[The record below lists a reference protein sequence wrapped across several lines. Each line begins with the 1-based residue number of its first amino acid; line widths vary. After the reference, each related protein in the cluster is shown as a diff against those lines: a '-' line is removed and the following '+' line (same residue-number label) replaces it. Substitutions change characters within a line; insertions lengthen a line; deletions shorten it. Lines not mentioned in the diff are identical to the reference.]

1 MPTNAQSRDA
11 GQRSSAVPVVA
22 DALSAEPSAGQDG
35 PWFAVWQLALTAAA
49 VLAVDPARLKGAV
62 IRSRAGPVRDA
73 WLAAFARM
81 LPEGAVLKRVPANI
95 ADARLLGGLDLAST
109 LASGT
114 PVAERSVLAD
124 CDGGVAVF
132 AMAERMSSYTA
143 AKLAAVIDSGVVVV
157 ERDGF
162 QLRHETTFASVLLD
176 EGIED
181 DESASVALADRMA
194 FHIDLTDFPERL
206 LRNERQ
212 RHDGVYGEETEGFAV
227 SADDVIAARLVLREV
242 AATDDVIQALTSTAF
257 AIGVEG
263 MRAPNLAIHA
273 ARAIAALN
281 GRRNVSEDDVQ
292 LAGRLVLAARATRLP
307 QPPPEDSAETEQEQ
321 EPLPSPENEDSG
333 SDAEPR
339 ENTDTPE
346 SDKPEEE
353 QEVNVDQPLE
363 DVVLAATAAA
373 IPPKLLLKLMMQG
386 NTSRGSSKS
395 SGPSG
400 QARNSTK
407 RGRAV
412 GSVRSDI
419 RSGARM
425 NVLATLRAAVPW
437 QRLRA
442 QALAANPHHV
452 PRQGRLH
459 IRKEDFRVNR
469 YQERGETTTVFVVD
483 ASGSS
488 ALNRLAEAKG
498 AVELLLADC
507 YIRRDRVSVIA
518 FRGRDA
524 EVLLPATRSLVRAK
538 RSLAGLP
545 GGGGTPL
552 ANGIDAAREMA
563 EGLSRRG
570 DTVVVVMLTD
580 GKANVAR
587 NGVGG
592 NRPLAEA
599 DAMSAAKSLRQV
611 NGVRALFVDTS
622 PTANPRAEAL
632 ANAMGAIYLALPHA
646 GARTLRNAVQVAG
659 SLTKA
664 TAR

>member
-1 MPTNAQSRDA
+1 
-11 GQRSSAVPVVA
+11 
-22 DALSAEPSAGQDG
+22 
-35 PWFAVWQLALTAAA
+35 
-49 VLAVDPARLKGAV
+49 
-62 IRSRAGPVRDA
+62 
-73 WLAAFARM
+73 
-81 LPEGAVLKRVPANI
+81 
-95 ADARLLGGLDLAST
+95 
-109 LASGT
+109 
-114 PVAERSVLAD
+114 
-124 CDGGVAVF
+124 
-132 AMAERMSSYTA
+132 MSSYTA
-143 AKLAAVIDSGVVVV
+143 AKLASVIDSGTVVV

-162 QLRHETTFASVLLD
+162 QLRHETKFALVLLD
-176 EGIED
+176 EGVED
-181 DESASVALADRMA
+181 EEFASAALADRVA
-194 FHIDLTDFPERL
+194 FHLDLGDFPERL
-206 LRNERQ
+206 LRAENDTADIFQ
-212 RHDGVYGEETEGFAV
+212 V
-227 SADDVIAARLVLREV
+227 SAHDVIAARERLAEV
-242 AATDDVIQALTSTAF
+242 VARDDVIAALTSTAF

-263 MRAPNLAIHA
+263 MRAPNLAVHA

-281 GRRNVSEDDVQ
+281 GRTVVSDEDVQ
-292 LAGRLVLAARATRLP
+292 LAGRLVLASRATRLP
-307 QPPPEDSAETEQEQ
+307 SPPPEEENESSETEEAPPEDLSPPDQ
-321 EPLPSPENEDSG
+321 PPENEDSP
-333 SDAEPR
+333 DD
-339 ENTDTPE
+339 TDQPE
-346 SDKPEEE
+346 DHEI
-353 QEVNVDQPLE
+353 NLDQPLE
-363 DVVLAATAAA
+363 DVVLAATAAS
-373 IPPKLLLKLMMQG
+373 IPEKLLLKLMMQA
-386 NTSRGSSKS
+386 NASRGASKT

-400 QARNSTK
+400 QARHSTK
-407 RGRAV
+407 RGRVV
-412 GSVRSDI
+412 GTVRGDI

-425 NVLATLRAAVPW
+425 NVLATLRAAAPW

-442 QALAANPHHV
+442 QAVANNPSASV
-452 PRQGRLH
+452 GATARAGRLH

-518 FRGRDA
+518 FRGKQA

-545 GGGGTPL
+545 GGGATPL

-599 DAMSAAKSLRQV
+599 DALSAARSLRAIP
-611 NGVRALFVDTS
+611 GLRALFVDTS

-632 ANAMGAIYLALPHA
+632 AHAMGATYLPLPHA
-646 GARTLRNAVQVAG
+646 GARTLMNAVQVAG
-659 SLTKA
+659 NMPKVA
-664 TAR
+664 AR